1 MKEKLKEY
9 LFAFMAECDW
19 DNDKIPEQARALF
32 TTLCFVGNIDVD
44 TAECDRIL
52 YDLYRKSAIEGQI
65 EFEKYD
71 LFMCE
76 LIA

>member
-1 MKEKLKEY
+1 MKDELRKY
-9 LFAFMAECDW
+9 LFDFMKSSEW
-19 DNDKIPEQARALF
+19 DDEKVPKQVRALF

-52 YDLYRKSAIEGQI
+52 NDLYQVSALDELIDYE
-65 EFEKYD
+65 EFD

-76 LIA
+76 LIS

>member
-1 MKEKLKEY
+1 MKKELKKY
-9 LFAFMAECDW
+9 LFRFMKSSEWGDE
-19 DNDKIPEQARALF
+19 KVPKQARALF

-52 YDLYRKSAIEGQI
+52 NDLYWESALDELIDYD
-65 EFEKYD
+65 EFD

-76 LIA
+76 LIS

>member
-1 MKEKLKEY
+1 MKEELKKY
-9 LFAFMAECDW
+9 LFGFMQSSEW
-19 DNDKIPEQARALF
+19 DDEKVPKQARALF

-52 YDLYRKSAIEGQI
+52 NELYCKSYLEEIIDYE
-65 EFEKYD
+65 EFD

-76 LIA
+76 LIS

>member
-1 MKEKLKEY
+1 MKEKLMIY
-9 LFAFMAECDW
+9 LHDFLIENSW
-19 DNDKIPEQARALF
+19 DYKIPEQTRALF
-32 TTLCFVGNIDVD
+32 TTLCFVCNIDVD

-52 YDLYRKSAIEGQI
+52 YDLYYECALEEQI
-65 EFEKYD
+65 MFDDFD